1 MKFQSNRDNDQGM
14 WDRRAMHCPMG
25 VSCVIVRGV
34 WRFRMLSVRV
44 NDYNVFVCM
53 CNVYP
58 QVFEIDVLRV
68 TARTLLLIG
77 TERDMLII

>member
-1 MKFQSNRDNDQGM
+1 
-14 WDRRAMHCPMG
+14 
-25 VSCVIVRGV
+25 
-34 WRFRMLSVRV
+34 MLSVRV

-68 TARTLLLIG
+68 AARTLLLIG